1 MKRNIVKKENIQAIN
16 EEVATSFISTAQK
29 AKAKQEVK
37 KQVADIPAGYKLVR
51 EDIKTKRLNL
61 ILTQSNFDKIHRVI
75 NKMKQ
80 TDNKISIN
88 EFMNRYIESIKE

>member
-1 MKRNIVKKENIQAIN
+1 MKKKIDLKKSINAISEENPAETFITTKPSQA
-16 EEVATSFISTAQK
+16 
-29 AKAKQEVK
+29 K
-37 KQVADIPAGYKLVR
+37 KPNNANIPAGYKLVR
-51 EDIKTKRLNL
+51 NDTKTKRLNL
-61 ILTQSNFDKIHRVI
+61 VLTQSNFDKIHRVI